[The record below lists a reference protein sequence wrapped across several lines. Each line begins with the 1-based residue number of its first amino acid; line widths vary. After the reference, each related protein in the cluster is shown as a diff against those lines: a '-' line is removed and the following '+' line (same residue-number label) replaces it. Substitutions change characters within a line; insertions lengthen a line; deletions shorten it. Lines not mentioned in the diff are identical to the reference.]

1 MVPLLVM
8 HAMYKLKTPQA
19 TYACHKCDYNYNA
32 YAACLE
38 FHTCH
43 ISNYFAILQ
52 RHLALRLGARHLKA
66 FAVSC
71 QASFCLPRKKYFS
84 FKICICSLFLL
95 TTHTYTP
102 FMRVMPPKLP
112 ASNVT
117 LFFQSCVSAP
127 HDAKGLLHCCCCTAT
142 EPTAA
147 TEVRSSQVTSGLWV
161 FPGRFQYCIVVAWL
175 VAVVFAFVFVYV
187 QFGVVWWRCL
197 LATSIICQPFFQ
209 QFTHLFRG
217 LSPNELFATR
227 LQLRLC
233 DVVTVVAGQWHAACA
248 WSGPTVAQ
256 RASICSDM

>member
-102 FMRVMPPKLP
+102 FIRVMPPKLS

-117 LFFQSCVSAP
+117 LFLQSCVSAP
-127 HDAKGLLHCCCCTAT
+127 HDAKGLLHCCCAPLLNPQPRPKCAL
-142 EPTAA
+142 
-147 TEVRSSQVTSGLWV
+147 VRSLVVCGC
-161 FPGRFQYCIVVAWL
+161 FPGGSSTALWSLGWWL
-175 VAVVFAFVFVYV
+175 LF
-187 QFGVVWWRCL
+187 L
-197 LATSIICQPFFQ
+197 
-209 QFTHLFRG
+209 HLF
-217 LSPNELFATR
+217 LFTFS
-227 LQLRLC
+227 L
-233 DVVTVVAGQWHAACA
+233 VSFGGAAY
-248 WSGPTVAQ
+248 Q
-256 RASICSDM
+256 RPP